1 MAWWIKKNLICTEQ
15 PSLLDIVWPEPSFK
29 IFDTRHLSK
38 KKKKKKKKWIF
49 FSSFLKRQFFEKLWP
64 FPPAIAISSDR
75 LHAAHKLKSAAAQGA
90 ASGHLQ

>member
-38 KKKKKKKKWIF
+38 KKKKEKKEEVDF
-49 FSSFLKRQFFEKLWP
+49 FFFLSETTVFRKTLA
-64 FPPAIAISSDR
+64 FPPSHCHFERSTPRGSQSEVSSC
-75 LHAAHKLKSAAAQGA
+75 
-90 ASGHLQ
+90 SGCSV